1 MSVLEK
7 KLTELIAKDLGVA
20 PEQITTEFIHAW
32 REEYLYP
39 KATYNFTSRY
49 GGYNSS
55 ARRALSGSQLQER
68 REIAESFW
76 EQFSKSERR

>member
-7 KLTELIAKDLGVA
+7 KLTELIAKDLGIT

-49 GGYNSS
+49 GGYNSG
-55 ARRALSGSQLQER
+55 ARKALSGLQL
-68 REIAESFW
+68 REHRELAESFW
-76 EQFSKSERR
+76 AQFSRSDQN